1 MFNEYN
7 DMLTVEDLM
16 EVLAI
21 GKNAA
26 YELLKSGELK
36 CFRLKGRWKIPKE
49 AVIEYVRA
57 KAFLK

>member
-1 MFNEYN
+1 
-7 DMLTVEDLM
+7 MLTVEDLM

>member
-57 KAFLK
+57 KACLK

>member
-49 AVIEYVRA
+49 AVIEFVRT
-57 KAFLK
+57 KAFLR